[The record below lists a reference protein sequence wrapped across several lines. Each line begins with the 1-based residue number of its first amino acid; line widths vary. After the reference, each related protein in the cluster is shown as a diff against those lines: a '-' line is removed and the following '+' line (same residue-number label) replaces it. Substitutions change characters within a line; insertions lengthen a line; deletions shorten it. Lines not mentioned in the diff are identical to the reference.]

1 MGKKDGNVLKTI
13 PVHTESQDYAVPI
26 ARPQVAGM
34 GIGVATLIRMC
45 ATTMTASYWLK
56 NSLYKLWTTY

>member
-1 MGKKDGNVLKTI
+1 MKRKMGKKDGNVLKTI

-45 ATTMTASYWLK
+45 ATTMTASY
-56 NSLYKLWTTY
+56 